1 MVTLS
6 RNNYSMGGIVDAAAV
21 LLPLLSSPFLS
32 LSVSGLDGGFQSG
45 PSPGSFYAGGMT
57 YDLATNTVYTTG
69 SHYNIDLHDHDGS
82 TNDLMQGT
90 GLDIASNCFVS
101 KLDMSRIANSDSFNS
116 LTDWSSYGNPGVTET
131 CTTVATGEG
140 QTFVVGSA
148 EKGGLLHDDNNY
160 PLLGV
165 TAILDA
171 DTLSF
176 ISGSSS
182 QSVSYTG
189 DTEDNTIQT
198 KLLYPVSAVHESGN
212 KFDFL
217 YVAALTSTDKEL
229 NPNNPPV
236 DGNEINWQETQKFGK
251 SFYLTVYKVKSN
263 KSNKS
268 PPELLWMIDFPIDM
282 ASDGTVP
289 PVFAG
294 GMILQEDSK
303 GTRHLLVSGSTR
315 GTGRGYGP
323 ADPNTIDQDGFVM
336 QLDPKDGS
344 FLMHK
349 RQQSKKKDL
358 VGLNNLREGTG
369 ADDFIRGMCH
379 RKTPGS
385 DKFYVVGG
393 TKGDMTTSDQGE
405 QDTDGNAGFQ
415 FGAGVENKYKDK
427 WVRDES
433 IMPFLRQV
441 SFERNLGPIW
451 TTQWAAMPNMENS
464 RKSSLPSSAYAMDC
478 VVDESSNVIYV
489 VGTVLKGAM
498 MTQGDVEMIN
508 QGGDDVWL
516 AKVDETTGNVYW
528 LTQLG
533 SFANENVARHGSI
546 AFDGENVIIYG
557 NTGGNLYRQRSGT
570 EIKGGEGKSDIFI
583 MTVNGKTGA
592 VTDNFYLGGTSS
604 ATVAGTVVGAPD
616 SVVVPGGDQDY
627 KTNHDPVLDD
637 NDSVA
642 PPTAPPTAAPK
653 PPKKESPPP
662 PEKESTDMS
671 SSTPKKNKV
680 GIAFAVIFG
689 IVAVLVLL
697 LLFSSRR
704 LKKKSA
710 ESQKSSIFACLQK
723 FDVEDIDL
731 RRSPPG
737 GWHGTYMNKLAYGVN
752 KADSGYH
759 DQEVG
764 GLPESATYEDAP
776 LHSAGGSGTHSS
788 VASDSLFIDNAT
800 SVPTLGGGGYT
811 DNADAYE
818 EDEVDIRLNGRDF
831 T

>member
-6 RNNYSMGGIVDAAAV
+6 RKNNSRGEIVCVSAV
-21 LLPLLSSPFLS
+21 LLPLLLSPFLC
-32 LSVSGLDGGFQSG
+32 LSASGLDGGFQSG

-57 YDLATNTVYTTG
+57 YDLAKNAVYMTG
-69 SHYNIDLHDHDGS
+69 SHYNVDLHDHDGS

-90 GLDIASNCFVS
+90 GLDSASNCFVS
-101 KLDMSRIANSDSFNS
+101 KLDMSQIANSDSFNS

-131 CTTVATGEG
+131 CTTIATGEG
-140 QTFVVGSA
+140 HTFVVGSA
-148 EKGGLLHDDNNY
+148 EKGGFLHDDNDY

-165 TAILDA
+165 TAILDP

-182 QSVSYTG
+182 KSVSYTG
-189 DTEDNTIQT
+189 DTEDNKIET
-198 KLLYPVSAVHESGN
+198 KLLYPVSTVHESGN
-212 KFDFL
+212 NFDFL

-263 KSNKS
+263 KSDKS
-268 PPELLWMIDFPIDM
+268 PAELLWMVDFPIDT

-294 GMILQEDSK
+294 GMILQKDSK
-303 GTRHLLVSGSTR
+303 GMHHLLISGSTR
-315 GTGRGYGP
+315 GTGKGYGP

-336 QLDPKDGS
+336 QLNPKNGS
-344 FLMHK
+344 FLMHQRHK
-349 RQQSKKKDL
+349 SKQKNA

-369 ADDFIRGMCH
+369 ADDFIRGICH

-393 TKGDMTTSDQGE
+393 TKGDMTTSEQGE
-405 QDTDGNAGFQ
+405 QDSDGNAGFQ

-451 TTQWAAMPNMENS
+451 TTQWAAMPNMEKSN
-464 RKSSLPSSAYAMDC
+464 KSSMPSSAYAMDC
-478 VVDESSNVIYV
+478 VVDESSNVVYV
-489 VGTVLKGAM
+489 VGTVLKDAM

-508 QGGDDVWL
+508 QGGDDIWV

-583 MTVNGKTGA
+583 MALNGITGA

-616 SVVVPGGDQDY
+616 SVIVPGGEQDY
-627 KTNHDPVLDD
+627 T
-637 NDSVA
+637 DSVA
-642 PPTAPPTAAPK
+642 PPTTAPK
-653 PPKKESPPP
+653 PPNNESSPPP
-662 PEKESTDMS
+662 KKEATAMS
-671 SSTPKKNKV
+671 SSTTKKNKV

-689 IVAVLVLL
+689 IAAVLVLL
-697 LLFSSRR
+697 ALFSSRR

-752 KADSGYH
+752 KADGGYH
-759 DQEVG
+759 DQEIG
-764 GLPESATYEDAP
+764 GLPESASSYEDAP
-776 LHSAGGSGTHSS
+776 LHSTGGSGTHSS
-788 VASDSLFIDNAT
+788 VATDSLFVDNAT

-811 DNADAYE
+811 DNADDYE
-818 EDEVDIRLNGRDF
+818 EDEVDIRLKGRDF